1 MENENIKVVKEN
13 ENEINNEEAKEE
25 VGIQFGFEKNE
36 DNKEE
41 QSATNAAPNQVIHN
55 ITVEVAK
62 GGWYHDIFVAENFK
76 ITRDDGE
83 VIDFKADTVEKGL
96 VIPMFKPDGTPYYQ
110 LIDFE
115 TLDYIIEQFFQTRI
129 FKDRMM
135 IIPPLPIE

>member
-1 MENENIKVVKEN
+1 MSRI
-13 ENEINNEEAKEE
+13 
-25 VGIQFGFEKNE
+25 EK
-36 DNKEE
+36 
-41 QSATNAAPNQVIHN
+41 IC
-55 ITVEVAK
+55 
-62 GGWYHDIFVAENFK
+62 IFVAENFK

-83 VIDFKADTVEKGL
+83 IIDFKADTVEKGL

>member
-41 QSATNAAPNQVIHN
+41 QPAANAAPNQVIHN

-83 VIDFKADTVEKGL
+83 VIDFK
-96 VIPMFKPDGTPYYQ
+96 PDGTPYYQ